1 MEPTAA
7 PHRPDRSAPG
17 AAGWTPASTV
27 VAAVVALALALAGRM
42 ALGDGREPR
51 LAPTM
56 LVIVLTLVP
65 IGVIVVLARG
75 HGIVSAPDFGLRRP
89 PLLRA
94 TVLIA
99 VIGLTLFAVTALL
112 VALVGFGDEAPNYT
126 LARAAVHGTPN
137 ALLVIVL
144 VAVASPLG
152 EEFLFRGFLYRALV
166 NWRGPLLAA
175 FISTGVFAA
184 FHIGWVPP
192 AVLGLSVVFGLGMCL
207 LYHRTGSLYPALGFH
222 ALLNA
227 SSIGTVPAWDWPL
240 PLTMAAA
247 VVATLAIARLI
258 AQLLG
263 FPENDHEV
271 DVAEPTPSARGRSS

>member
-1 MEPTAA
+1 MEPTAV

-17 AAGWTPASTV
+17 ATGWTPASTV
-27 VAAVVALALALAGRM
+27 VAAIVGLALVLVGRM

-56 LVIVLTLVP
+56 LSIVLTLVP
-65 IGVIVVLARG
+65 IGVIVVLARR
-75 HGIVSAPDFGLRRP
+75 HGTVSAPDFGLRRP

-99 VIGLTLFAVTALL
+99 AIGLTLFAVTALL
-112 VALVGFGDEAPNYT
+112 VALVGFGDEAPDT
-126 LARAAVHGTPN
+126 LDRAAAHGTPN

-192 AVLGLSVVFGLGMCL
+192 AVLGLSVVLGLGMCL
-207 LYHRTGSLYPALGFH
+207 LYHRTGSLYPSIGFH